1 MILLLQSLCSHKRIE
16 GCKLALGVWSVD
28 GVFEDVGCVLR
39 VDVNELRGAACRRAG
54 RGDRE
59 LVSAKREVE
68 A

>member
-1 MILLLQSLCSHKRIE
+1 M
-16 GCKLALGVWSVD
+16 ALGVWSVD
-28 GVFEDVGCVLR
+28 GVYEDVGCVLR